1 VYFLQKN
8 FIPRN
13 ILLTLGIII
22 KTLRLTMSSSKTV
35 LELCQIADTPVH
47 ELEKLLGLLDIGK
60 KHETNHRVRILAVCS
75 MEVYDKKRKL
85 FRPCKSRPLKGQEM
99 CCSHTRQRENQLEL
113 RE

>member
-1 VYFLQKN
+1 
-8 FIPRN
+8 
-13 ILLTLGIII
+13 
-22 KTLRLTMSSSKTV
+22 MSSSKTV

-85 FRPCKSRPLKGQEM
+85 FRPCKSRPLKGREM